1 MKCMRDGALIP
12 QNGHVEPK
20 NDDLPMALALPYF
33 KIKTQEVDHPV
44 ALFISASWKNN
55 SSIDSSTGWVL
66 LLLPFTKL
74 PKIPK
79 QHSKLSY
86 IY

>member
-1 MKCMRDGALIP
+1 MIMKCMRDGEFIP

-44 ALFISASWKNN
+44 ALYSYQHH
-55 SSIDSSTGWVL
+55 G
-66 LLLPFTKL
+66 
-74 PKIPK
+74 KITL
-79 QHSKLSY
+79 Q
-86 IY
+86 